1 MPGPDPDH
9 WLHRFTPREWLRAA
23 MGELESA
30 RAAYARHNGRAGL
43 AGCRR
48 AAGVALN
55 GLLAAAP
62 DHDPAWGRTYMD
74 HLAFLAGDASAPEEV
89 RAAATLLL
97 ATPLPGGEVV
107 ALRTAKTDSN
117 LLDAAE
123 TVMAHAYA
131 EVVRAEGP
139 TDPALG

>member
-23 MGELESA
+23 MGELENA

-55 GLLAAAP
+55 GLLAATP
-62 DHDPAWGRTYMD
+62 EHDPAWGRSYMD
-74 HLAFLAGDASAPEEV
+74 HLTYLAKDGDAPDAV

-97 ATPLPGGEVV
+97 ATPLPGGEIV
-107 ALRTAKTDSN
+107 ALRTAKSDASA
-117 LLDAAE
+117 LDAAE

-131 EVVRAEGP
+131 VVVRAEGT
-139 TDPALG
+139 TDPAQG